1 MDLPGAL
8 DGKWEKRE
16 VSVVTTFPKL
26 LFFGEVT
33 SPFLFEKKRKRSL
46 AVERGRVKLEQR

>member
-16 VSVVTTFPKL
+16 VLVVTTFPKL

-33 SPFLFEKKRKRSL
+33 SPFLFEKSGKEVVT
-46 AVERGRVKLEQR
+46 VERRRVKLEQR